1 VLNGRNALSRLSGQ
15 VPLKKMFL
23 HAIQHRE

>member
-1 VLNGRNALSRLSGQ
+1 MGENALSRLSGQ